1 VVRDEKPEDEFDDA
15 DNNDVDSEDNLPRP
29 FWYLVNRLHEFPR
42 LQSVALRFHAECD
55 GEENDW
61 NWVTQTIDFRHSV
74 LRKVFAVLANLPRL
88 PTELA
93 LQDLQNVNPTD
104 ADTKR
109 DIRKVLGGL
118 KSLRLHIA
126 NERDEGNG
134 ENDIEVDTAMQTTTR
149 PISAETNI
157 TTP

>member
-1 VVRDEKPEDEFDDA
+1 VED
-15 DNNDVDSEDNLPRP
+15 EDNLPRP
-29 FWYLVNRLHEFPR
+29 FWNLVNRINEFPR
-42 LQSVALRFHAECD
+42 LTSVVLRFHADCD
-55 GEENDW
+55 GEEDTW

-93 LQDLQNVNPTD
+93 IQDLQNINPRD

-109 DIRKVLGGL
+109 DIKTVLGGL

-134 ENDIEVDTAMQTTTR
+134 EHDIEVC
-149 PISAETNI
+149 PE
-157 TTP
+157 P